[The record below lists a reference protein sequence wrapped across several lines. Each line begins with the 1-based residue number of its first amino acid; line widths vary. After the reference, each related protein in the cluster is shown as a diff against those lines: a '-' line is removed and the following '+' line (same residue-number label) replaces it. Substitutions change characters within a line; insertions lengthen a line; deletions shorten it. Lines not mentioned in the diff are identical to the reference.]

1 MKKLIFVYNADSGL
15 VNSWLDMAHKIVS
28 PSTYECDLCALT
40 HGNFSEKQAWKNFR
54 DSSSVP
60 MEFYHK
66 DEFLSKYKSKWL
78 PKYEFPIVLYSD
90 GEKVEPFILAATFKE
105 INSIEDLI
113 IRITEFIESS
123 VFIEN

>member
-40 HGNFSEKQAWKNFR
+40 HGSFSEKQVWKSFR
-54 DSSSVP
+54 ISSP
-60 MEFYHK
+60 IAMEFYHK

-78 PKYEFPIVLYSD
+78 PKYEFPIILYSD
-90 GEKVEPFILAATFKE
+90 GRKMEPFMLATSFGE
-105 INSIEDLI
+105 IDTVDDLI
-113 IRITEFIESS
+113 IRITEFIETSLS
-123 VFIEN
+123 VRD